1 MVVSLHLLHRSYFL
15 PLKKKKEGESGL
27 PPEEG
32 EGLQDAA
39 AELLYYRQ
47 ILYYLSHQGS
57 PQLCQLLL
65 KTSRNKPEEYEFS
78 VDYSSFFLTWSFPL
92 RAYEPIL
99 EVHDLTYKI
108 A

>member
-1 MVVSLHLLHRSYFL
+1 MACQAPLFTEFSQQDTGVGCHFLLQGIV
-15 PLKKKKEGESGL
+15 PTQGL
-27 PPEEG
+27 NLG
-32 EGLQDAA
+32 
-39 AELLYYRQ
+39 LLYYRQ

-92 RAYEPIL
+92 HAYEPIL

>member
-1 MVVSLHLLHRSYFL
+1 MACQAPLFTEFSQQDTGVGCHFLLQGIV
-15 PLKKKKEGESGL
+15 PTQGL
-27 PPEEG
+27 NLG
-32 EGLQDAA
+32 
-39 AELLYYRQ
+39 LLYYRQ